1 MNHTLEIILTVAAA
15 VLGSNGL
22 WALLQFMVQ
31 RKDDKEDK
39 DSAVL
44 KAISDLSDKVAGIE
58 DKVDRN
64 EAVQSRVRILRFSD
78 ETQEGKK
85 HSKDS
90 FDQVMTDIDNYEK
103 YCEHHPE
110 FKNNQTLS
118 TVAYIK
124 RVYTER
130 LEKRD
135 FL

>member
-1 MNHTLEIILTVAAA
+1 MSHTLEVVITVVVA

-22 WALLQFMVQ
+22 WAFLQFAIH
-31 RKDDKEDK
+31 RKDDKDEK
-39 DSAVL
+39 TKTIL
-44 KAISDLSDKVAGIE
+44 KAIEGLSEKVTALEG
-58 DKVDRN
+58 KVDRN

-78 ETQEGKK
+78 ETQEGKR

-90 FDQVMTDIDNYEK
+90 FDQVLTDVDNYEK
-103 YCEHHPE
+103 YCELHPE

-124 RVYTER
+124 RIYTER
-130 LEKRD
+130 LEKHD